1 MITKHLSD
9 IDIAQKAKLR
19 PIQDIAAKLQLH
31 DEELECYG
39 FTKAKISLT
48 IF

>member
-19 PIQDIAAKLQLH
+19 PIQDIAK
-31 DEELECYG
+31 
-39 FTKAKISLT
+39 KIT
-48 IF
+48 NT